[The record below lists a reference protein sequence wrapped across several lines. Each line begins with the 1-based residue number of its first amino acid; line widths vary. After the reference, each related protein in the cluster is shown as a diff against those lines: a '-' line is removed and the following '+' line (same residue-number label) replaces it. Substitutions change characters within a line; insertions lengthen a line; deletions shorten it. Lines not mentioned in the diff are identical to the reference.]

1 MVQVA
6 DPFGSG
12 TAGGGSLGLQLAL
25 DSGDQWL
32 VDLHTPVAEGTP
44 GYATPIL
51 DEPLAD
57 PIPEYQATES
67 TVLYSPGGSSWT
79 APTITAKGGAFM
91 LGMVILAMSGFR
103 A

>member
-12 TAGGGSLGLQLAL
+12 SSGGGSLGLQLAL

-51 DEPLAD
+51 DEPLLIRA
-57 PIPEYQATES
+57 QS
-67 TVLYSPGGSSWT
+67 TKQQNLPFS
-79 APTITAKGGAFM
+79 
-91 LGMVILAMSGFR
+91 ILQVGRVGQPPRS
-103 A
+103 